1 MEDQKVIYDIEH
13 VTKRFPG
20 VIALD
25 DITMKIR
32 EGEIFAI
39 VGENGA
45 GKSTLMNILSGVY
58 DKTEGKLVFDGKM
71 VEKMTPPQARD
82 MGIAMVHQE
91 LSLSPMLSIAENIF
105 QGELPR
111 KRGGFVNFNRLY
123 AESKELMKE
132 VGLSNLDPRTIVKE
146 INVSQ
151 QQQVE
156 IAKALSKKPR
166 FLILDEPTSS
176 LTAAEA
182 DILLDNMRKL
192 KEKGIT
198 MLYVSHKLDE
208 VLRISDRMAI
218 FRDGKLISIL
228 DTSETDMDTMI
239 SAMVGRKYAGGYR
252 RSSYMSDYTH
262 QTPILEVEHL
272 SVGNKVHD
280 VSFSLYKGELLGLAG
295 LVGAG
300 RSEILQSVFGADK
313 RISGT
318 IKINGKE
325 VDIHSPHDAMKYK
338 IGLIPEGRKTQSL
351 FLKFSVRENVSIA
364 YFKDTLNKIGLK
376 VNKKEKDIVTRFV
389 DELKIKTPS
398 INQQIV
404 NLSGGNQQKVVLA
417 RWLVETPDILFL
429 DEPTQGIDIGSKNE
443 IYEIIDS
450 LVKRGTSVI
459 MVSSEMKENLMLCDR
474 VITLYEGRVTG
485 TIYHNEISEEMM
497 MSYMAKAANA

>member
-1 MEDQKVIYDIEH
+1 MGADVIYDIEH
-13 VTKRFPG
+13 VTKKFPG
-20 VIALD
+20 VVALD
-25 DITMKIR
+25 DITMQIR
-32 EGEIFAI
+32 RGEIFAVI
-39 VGENGA
+39 GENGA

-58 DKTEGKLVFDGKM
+58 DKTEGKLVFDRQ
-71 VEKMTPPQARD
+71 EIERMTPPQAKE

-91 LSLSPMLSIAENIF
+91 LSLSPMLSVAENIF
-105 QGELPR
+105 QGSLPR
-111 KRGGFVNFNRLY
+111 KKHGFIDFNKLY
-123 AESKELMKE
+123 SESHKLLSD
-132 VGLSNLDPRTIVKE
+132 VGLPKLDPRTLIRD

-156 IAKALSKKPR
+156 IAKALSKNPR

-192 KEKGIT
+192 RKKGIT

-208 VLRISDRMAI
+208 VLKISDRMAV
-218 FRDGKLISIL
+218 FRDGKLINIL
-228 DTSETDMDTMI
+228 NTPETDMDTMI
-239 SAMVGRKYAGGYR
+239 SSMVGRKFAGGYKR
-252 RSSYMSDYTH
+252 ASYMTDYTDAE
-262 QTPILEVEHL
+262 PILEVEHL
-272 SVGNKVHD
+272 NVGTKVHD
-280 VSFSLYKGELLGLAG
+280 VSFCLYKGELLGLAG
-295 LVGAG
+295 LVGSG

-313 RISGT
+313 KLNGT

-325 VDIHSPHDAMKYK
+325 VSIHSPHDAMKYK

-351 FLKFSVRENVSIA
+351 FLKMTVRENISIA
-364 YFKDTLNKIGLK
+364 YYQDVLNKFKLK
-376 VNKKEKDIVTRFV
+376 DDKKEKNIVNKFV

-404 NLSGGNQQKVVLA
+404 NLSGGNQQKTVLG

-450 LVKRGTSVI
+450 LVRRGTSVI

-474 VITLYEGRVTG
+474 IVTMYEGRITGILYHDDVT
-485 TIYHNEISEEMM
+485 EESM
-497 MSYMAKAANA
+497 MSYMAKATD